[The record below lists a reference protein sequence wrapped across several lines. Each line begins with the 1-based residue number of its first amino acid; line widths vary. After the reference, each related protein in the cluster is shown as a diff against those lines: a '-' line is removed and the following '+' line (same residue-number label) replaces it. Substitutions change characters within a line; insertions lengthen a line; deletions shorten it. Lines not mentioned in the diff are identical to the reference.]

1 MIDCSF
7 ISCLQITQFLDSQ
20 GFLDYLERGLGSDE
34 NNSNLLDKLQDATG
48 RGQNPTSILP
58 SSSAEPEVITISD
71 PDIGTSGK
79 NWSIFWLD
87 FNFIRSKPTCTIIT
101 LFLFVASPG
110 SGAKYTY
117 DRFPSNVRTEEQ
129 EEKRRQILASASG
142 SFEYSGKLNRYI
154 FMLEQYRY
162 ICPFSFHCYVL
173 NYFPLNFF

>member
-79 NWSIFWLD
+79 N
-87 FNFIRSKPTCTIIT
+87 
-101 LFLFVASPG
+101 
-110 SGAKYTY
+110 
-117 DRFPSNVRTEEQ
+117 
-129 EEKRRQILASASG
+129 
-142 SFEYSGKLNRYI
+142 
-154 FMLEQYRY
+154 
-162 ICPFSFHCYVL
+162 
-173 NYFPLNFF
+173 

>member
-34 NNSNLLDKLQDATG
+34 NNSNLLDKLQDAIG

-79 NWSIFWLD
+79 N
-87 FNFIRSKPTCTIIT
+87 
-101 LFLFVASPG
+101 
-110 SGAKYTY
+110 
-117 DRFPSNVRTEEQ
+117 
-129 EEKRRQILASASG
+129 
-142 SFEYSGKLNRYI
+142 
-154 FMLEQYRY
+154 
-162 ICPFSFHCYVL
+162 
-173 NYFPLNFF
+173 

>member
-34 NNSNLLDKLQDATG
+34 NNSNLLDKLQDTIG

-79 NWSIFWLD
+79 N
-87 FNFIRSKPTCTIIT
+87 
-101 LFLFVASPG
+101 
-110 SGAKYTY
+110 
-117 DRFPSNVRTEEQ
+117 
-129 EEKRRQILASASG
+129 
-142 SFEYSGKLNRYI
+142 
-154 FMLEQYRY
+154 
-162 ICPFSFHCYVL
+162 
-173 NYFPLNFF
+173 

>member
-1 MIDCSF
+1 M
-7 ISCLQITQFLDSQ
+7 
-20 GFLDYLERGLGSDE
+20 
-34 NNSNLLDKLQDATG
+34 
-48 RGQNPTSILP
+48 
-58 SSSAEPEVITISD
+58 
-71 PDIGTSGK
+71 
-79 NWSIFWLD
+79 
-87 FNFIRSKPTCTIIT
+87 CTIIT
-101 LFLFVASPG
+101 PFFFFVASPG